1 MSDKNIAVWK
11 NYDATGRDLH
21 VDVPLSNAIM
31 NYTTQGLVGEF
42 MFPVVPV
49 DKQSNMIKYFPLGE
63 FLRSESLERAP
74 GTEAN
79 QLKFSVSSMGYFCKN
94 YAAKYPI
101 TLEDRE
107 NADAIWAVREAG
119 ALLIVDAIRI
129 AKEVRVFNTVNST
142 SNVSTAF
149 KPASAWNG
157 ATSPGDPYTQILA
170 VQNQVQDKTG
180 FVPNRIVFGNA
191 AWRTFV
197 VSSPVR
203 GLLFPHGGGVATLA
217 QASALFNAECRIAEG
232 YYNSAGENLTATLT
246 SFFSDRVWVGYTPPG
261 QGRIGPR
268 PQYSATLR
276 WTLPAIPNMA
286 VESLPFDRAKK
297 AEFVEVGVYD
307 DEKVLDTS
315 LGATLIGVNSAQ
327 SGGITG

>member
-1 MSDKNIAVWK
+1 MPKNTAVWK

-42 MFPVVPV
+42 IFPVVPV

-107 NADAIWAVREAG
+107 NADAIWNVRENG
-119 ALLIVDAIRI
+119 AQLIVDAIRI
-129 AKEVRVFNTVNST
+129 AKEVRAFNIVNST

-149 KPASAWNG
+149 TPTSAWN
-157 ATSPGDPYTQILA
+157 AAANPGNPFNDLVA
-170 VQNQVQDKTG
+170 VQNQVEATTG
-180 FVPNRIVFGNA
+180 FRPNRIVFGTT
-191 AWRTFV
+191 AWQTFI
-197 VSSPVR
+197 VSSPIR
-203 GLLFPHGGGVATLA
+203 SLLFPHGGGVATLA
-217 QASALFNAECRIAEG
+217 AASGIFNAECQIAAG
-232 YYNSAGENLTATLT
+232 YYNTAGENITASL
-246 SFFSDRVWVGYTPPG
+246 SAFFSDRVLLFYKAPG
-261 QGRIGPR
+261 QARIGPR
-268 PQYSATLR
+268 PQYGATLR

-286 VESLPFDRAKK
+286 VEALPFDRSKK

-307 DEKVLDTS
+307 DEKVLDTT
-315 LGATLIGVNSAQ
+315 LAATFIGVNSAQ
-327 SGGITG
+327 

>member
-1 MSDKNIAVWK
+1 MSDKNAAVWK

-42 MFPVVPV
+42 IFPVIPV

-107 NADAIWAVREAG
+107 NADALWNVRENG
-119 ALLIVDAIRI
+119 AQLIVDAIRI
-129 AKEVRVFNTVNST
+129 AKEVRAFNIVNST

-149 KPASAWNG
+149 KPASAWN
-157 ATSPGDPYTQILA
+157 ASANAGDPYLLIT
-170 VQNQVQDKTG
+170 QVQDQIQNTTG
-180 FVPNRIVFGNA
+180 FRPNRIVFGTT
-191 AWRTFV
+191 AWQTFV
-197 VSSPVR
+197 VNSPVK
-203 GLLFPHGGGVATLA
+203 GLLFPHGGGIPTLT
-217 QASALFNAECRIAEG
+217 QASAIFNAECQIAEG
-232 YYNSAGENLTATLT
+232 YYNTAGENITAALT
-246 SFFSDRVWVGYTPPG
+246 SFFADRVLIFYKAPG
-261 QGRIGPR
+261 QSRIGPR
-268 PQYSATLR
+268 PQFGATLR

-286 VESLPFDRAKK
+286 VEALPFDRSKK

-307 DEKVLDTS
+307 DEKVLDTT
-315 LGATLIGVNSAQ
+315 LAATIIGVNSAQ
-327 SGGITG
+327 